1 MFKAKPIDIEA
12 GEPIIIMNPQD
23 TAEMGIREMDRVHVE
38 REGRNVVAIVQES
51 NSMVAR
57 GEVGVILKIQEDLLL
72 KDNEEVSI
80 KPATRPQSIDFI
92 KKKMEGLELTSDE
105 ISSIVHDM
113 ANRALS
119 RVDISAYITSVYING
134 MNMRETKDLTLA
146 MVKSGDTINFGERDV
161 FDFHSIGGC
170 PGNKITPIIVP
181 IVAAAGLL
189 IPKTFS
195 RAISSAAGTA
205 DIMESICNVTLT
217 AEKIR
222 QITLDIGAV
231 LAWGGAVRLAPVDDM
246 LINVEYGLAVDP
258 HSQVL
263 ASIMSKKKAVGARH
277 LLLDIPTGHGTKA
290 ESEEEAKRTAR
301 DFIELGEQIGINVEC
316 AITYGGQ
323 PIGRAVGPA
332 LEAAEAIA
340 ILEGNPGPRS
350 VVEKSLSLAGML
362 LEMGGIARNGYDDAL
377 SMLKSGRAL
386 EKFREIVEAQGG
398 KKNISASDAPIGKL
412 SKQIL
417 ANKSGYVNF
426 IDNKSVVKIAREAGA
441 PYDKGAGLV
450 ITKKAGQPVEKDELI
465 YTIYAEHERKL
476 NSAEALARRLRP
488 MRVESMV
495 LDRIPTI
502 KKM

>member
-1 MFKAKPIDIEA
+1 MFKSKLIDIEA

-23 TAEMGIREMDRVHVE
+23 TAELGIREMDRVHVE
-38 REGRNVVAIVQES
+38 RDGKSLVAIVQES
-51 NSMVAR
+51 KTMVSR
-57 GEVGVILKIQEDLLL
+57 GEVGVILKIQEDLGL
-72 KDNEEVSI
+72 KDNEGIAI
-80 KPATRPQSIDFI
+80 KPAARPQSIDFI
-92 KKKMEGLELTSDE
+92 KKKMDGLELTTEE
-105 ISSIVHDM
+105 ILGIVRDM

-119 RVDISAYITSVYING
+119 RVDIAAYITAVYVNG
-134 MNMRETKDLTLA
+134 MNMRETKDLTMA
-146 MVKSGDTINFGERDV
+146 MVDSGDTISFGERDV

-170 PGNKITPIIVP
+170 PGNKVTPIIVP

-189 IPKTFS
+189 MPKTFS

-222 QITLDIGAV
+222 QITLEIGAV

-246 LINVEYGLAVDP
+246 LINVEYGLSIDP

-263 ASIMSKKKAVGARH
+263 ASIMSKKKAVGAKH
-277 LLLDIPTGHGTKA
+277 LLMDIPTGNGTKA
-290 ESEEEAKRTAR
+290 QTEEEAKRTAR
-301 DFIELGEQIGINVEC
+301 DFIELGEKIGINVEC

-340 ILEGNPGPRS
+340 ILEGAPGPRS
-350 VVEKSLSLAGML
+350 VLEKSLNLAGMI
-362 LEMGGIARNGYDDAL
+362 LEMGGVARNGYDEAL
-377 SMLKSGRAL
+377 SILKNGRAL

-398 KKNISASDAPIGKL
+398 KKNITASDAPIGKL
-412 SKQIL
+412 TKEIT
-417 ANKSGYVNF
+417 ADKSGYVNF
-426 IDNKSVVKIAREAGA
+426 IDNRSIVKIAREAGA

-450 ITKKAGQPVEKDELI
+450 ITKKAGQPVERDELI
-465 YTIYAEHERKL
+465 YTIYAEHDRKL
-476 NSAEALARRLRP
+476 KSAEALARRLRP
-488 MRVESMV
+488 MKVESMV

-502 KKM
+502 KKV

>member
-1 MFKAKPIDIEA
+1 MFKSKPIDIEA

-23 TAEMGIREMDRVHVE
+23 TAELGIREMDRVHVE
-38 REGRNVVAIVQES
+38 RDGKSLVAIVQES
-51 NSMVAR
+51 KTMVSR
-57 GEVGVILKIQEDLLL
+57 GEVGVILKIQEDLGL
-72 KDNEEVSI
+72 KDNEEIAI
-80 KPATRPQSIDFI
+80 KPAARPQSIDFI
-92 KKKMEGLELTSDE
+92 KKKMDGLELTTEE
-105 ISSIVHDM
+105 ISGIVRDM

-119 RVDISAYITSVYING
+119 RVDIAAYITAVYVNG
-134 MNMRETKDLTLA
+134 MNMRETKDLTMA
-146 MVKSGDTINFGERDV
+146 MVDSGDTISFGERDV

-170 PGNKITPIIVP
+170 PGNKVTPIIVP

-189 IPKTFS
+189 MPKTFS

-222 QITLDIGAV
+222 QITLEIGAV

-246 LINVEYGLAVDP
+246 LINVEYGLSIDP

-263 ASIMSKKKAVGARH
+263 ASIMSKKKAVGAKH
-277 LLLDIPTGHGTKA
+277 LLMDIPTGNGTKA
-290 ESEEEAKRTAR
+290 QTEEEAKRTAR
-301 DFIELGEQIGINVEC
+301 DFIELGEKIGINVEC

-340 ILEGNPGPRS
+340 ILEGAPGPRS
-350 VVEKSLSLAGML
+350 VLEKSLNLAGMI
-362 LEMGGIARNGYDDAL
+362 LEMGGIARNGYDEAL
-377 SMLKSGRAL
+377 SILKNGRAL

-398 KKNISASDAPIGKL
+398 KKDITASDAPIGKL
-412 SKQIL
+412 TKEIT
-417 ANKSGYVNF
+417 ADKSGYVNF
-426 IDNKSVVKIAREAGA
+426 IDNRSIVKIAREAGA

-450 ITKKAGQPVEKDELI
+450 ITKKAGQPVERDELI

-476 NSAEALARRLRP
+476 KSAEALARRLRP
-488 MRVESMV
+488 MKVESMV

-502 KKM
+502 KKL